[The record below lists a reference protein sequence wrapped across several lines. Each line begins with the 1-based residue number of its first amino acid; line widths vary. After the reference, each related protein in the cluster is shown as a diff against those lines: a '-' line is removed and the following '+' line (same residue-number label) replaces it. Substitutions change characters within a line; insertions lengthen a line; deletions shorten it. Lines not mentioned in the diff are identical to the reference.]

1 MGKNYR
7 ETLNEK
13 LMDPKLKMEYD
24 ALAGKYQLVNA
35 ILDARIKMNITQ
47 EQLADMSGIA
57 LRDIRKIE
65 NGNANPSL
73 KTLER
78 IASGMGMTVQIE
90 FVPVKQT
97 RVNCE

>member
-7 ETLNEK
+7 ETLNK
-13 LMDPKLKMEYD
+13 KRIDPKLKMEYD

-35 ILDARIKMNITQ
+35 ILDARITMNITQ
-47 EQLADMSGIA
+47 EQLAEMSGIA

-90 FVPVKQT
+90 FGTSEADTCQL
-97 RVNCE
+97 